1 MLQMQNF
8 WESQVKG
15 HFKHNKPL
23 GGASPAVPW
32 LRPHAS
38 TAGSSVQ
45 GNKIL
50 HSMRCGQ
57 KIKYIKLLGTDS
69 WLTDSTS
76 PSACSA
82 ESVTAVL
89 VVEEDGCV
97 LLQLPVSLTE
107 FLKLGSLLCWCLEF
121 WEGHFSPPLSR
132 KNHILSHAQS
142 GHCSSFA
149 ENPGAV

>member
-1 MLQMQNF
+1 M
-8 WESQVKG
+8 WPK
-15 HFKHNKPL
+15 
-23 GGASPAVPW
+23 
-32 LRPHAS
+32 
-38 TAGSSVQ
+38 
-45 GNKIL
+45 NKI
-50 HSMRCGQ
+50 
-57 KIKYIKLLGTDS
+57 KNIKLLGTDS

-121 WEGHFSPPLSR
+121 WEGHFSSPLSR

-149 ENPGAV
+149 ENPGAGSASLPPRCPPPKQLWARRNCSVPVPCRSESSMQFCPLLWKGMRH